1 MCYDHTN
8 NVIWSYS
15 SSELEVAW
23 YVNEGIAPK
32 HHFPKLRRSRRSND
46 DYVSLPTE
54 GRDLQPL
61 EIAQL
66 ILQVLSRFSV
76 ESMPNSS
83 EGKHRESNLFNNFS
97 KTNTASSRHSS
108 LREPF
113 CVEVHSQTYELLH
126 QILQQSSAQAQN
138 EAVPYISRPMQI
150 ILYCLRI
157 LKVNIHRLIWII
169 LSFAKNY

>member
-1 MCYDHTN
+1 MCYDHVN

-46 DYVSLPTE
+46 DQVALPTE
-54 GRDLQPL
+54 GRDLPPL

-97 KTNTASSRHSS
+97 KTNATSSRHSS

-113 CVEVHSQTYELLH
+113 CVEVHGQTYELLY
-126 QILQQSSAQAQN
+126 QILQQSSLQAQN
-138 EAVPYISRPMQI
+138 EAVPDITRPLQI
-150 ILYCLRI
+150 TLYCLRI
-157 LKVNIHRLIWII
+157 LKVNIHRYTVVY
-169 LSFAKNY
+169 FG